1 MLLLWNSAYLRF
13 LGLAFSLA
21 VSVWKYFVWS
31 LNSAVNA
38 CMHKHQHTLMSLTT
52 SLFSIWRQSSET
64 GLCCV
69 CVYMCRALCTC
80 AACQWE
86 MHINSAPGPLLSNT
100 PTRLSFSVLSWLPSH
115 LQTSLSYL
123 VWWLS
128 ASPRWQWWM
137 FAQDYYQLQHTLSH
151 SARFSWTTAKF
162 KYPSSFFPFQ
172 IYPLSSVL
180 SDLGVSCSALSLAE
194 DWSGMKNYGEM
205 SACGAERG
213 YIWSFSDVGGKGA
226 CSWWLGRVYSC
237 CLGSPFVSLM
247 TRPRKVSCSIQK
259 ALRVI
264 LPDDGCFP
272 SHLPGGGEKRVG
284 DLCPLGNH
292 DAFWRW
298 LFAIFATFYF
308 VVREKLLTTPY
319 LLS

>member
-1 MLLLWNSAYLRF
+1 MLLLCNSAYLRF
-13 LGLAFSLA
+13 PGLAFSLA

-52 SLFSIWRQSSET
+52 GLFSIWRQSSET

-100 PTRLSFSVLSWLPSH
+100 PTRLSFSVLSWPPSH
-115 LQTSLSYL
+115 LQTSLTYL

-151 SARFSWTTAKF
+151 SDRFSWTTAKF
-162 KYPSSFFPFQ
+162 KHPSSFFPFQ

-194 DWSGMKNYGEM
+194 DWSVMKNYGEM

-247 TRPRKVSCSIQK
+247 IRPRKVSCSIQ
-259 ALRVI
+259 
-264 LPDDGCFP
+264 
-272 SHLPGGGEKRVG
+272 
-284 DLCPLGNH
+284 
-292 DAFWRW
+292 
-298 LFAIFATFYF
+298 
-308 VVREKLLTTPY
+308 
-319 LLS
+319 

>member
-1 MLLLWNSAYLRF
+1 
-13 LGLAFSLA
+13 
-21 VSVWKYFVWS
+21 
-31 LNSAVNA
+31 
-38 CMHKHQHTLMSLTT
+38 
-52 SLFSIWRQSSET
+52 
-64 GLCCV
+64 
-69 CVYMCRALCTC
+69 
-80 AACQWE
+80 

-151 SARFSWTTAKF
+151 SDRFSWTTAKF

>member
-1 MLLLWNSAYLRF
+1 
-13 LGLAFSLA
+13 
-21 VSVWKYFVWS
+21 
-31 LNSAVNA
+31 
-38 CMHKHQHTLMSLTT
+38 
-52 SLFSIWRQSSET
+52 
-64 GLCCV
+64 
-69 CVYMCRALCTC
+69 
-80 AACQWE
+80 

-100 PTRLSFSVLSWLPSH
+100 PTRLSFSVLSWPPSH
-115 LQTSLSYL
+115 LQTSLTYL

-151 SARFSWTTAKF
+151 SDHFSWTTAKF
-162 KYPSSFFPFQ
+162 KHPSSFFPFQ

-194 DWSGMKNYGEM
+194 DWSVMKNYGEM

-213 YIWSFSDVGGKGA
+213 YIWSFSDVGGKRA

-308 VVREKLLTTPY
+308 VVREKLLTIPY

>member
-1 MLLLWNSAYLRF
+1 MSWPQVYSTFEDSQVRQD
-13 LGLAFSLA
+13 
-21 VSVWKYFVWS
+21 
-31 LNSAVNA
+31 SAV
-38 CMHKHQHTLMSLTT
+38 
-52 SLFSIWRQSSET
+52 
-64 GLCCV
+64 CV
-69 CVYMCRALCTC
+69 CFCVYVQGFVYMCCMSMRNAHKLSSG
-80 AACQWE
+80 
-86 MHINSAPGPLLSNT
+86 SAPFKHSYSVVLQ
-100 PTRLSFSVLSWLPSH
+100 VLSWPPSH
-115 LQTSLSYL
+115 LQTSLTYL

-151 SARFSWTTAKF
+151 SDHFSWTTAKF
-162 KYPSSFFPFQ
+162 KHPSSFFPFQ

-194 DWSGMKNYGEM
+194 DWSVMKNYGEM

-226 CSWWLGRVYSC
+226 CSWWLGRVYCC

-272 SHLPGGGEKRVG
+272 SHSPGGGEKRVG

-308 VVREKLLTTPY
+308 VVKEKLLTTLY

>member
-1 MLLLWNSAYLRF
+1 MPACTNTNTLWCLWPQVYSAFEDSQVRQD
-13 LGLAFSLA
+13 
-21 VSVWKYFVWS
+21 
-31 LNSAVNA
+31 SA
-38 CMHKHQHTLMSLTT
+38 
-52 SLFSIWRQSSET
+52 
-64 GLCCV
+64 V

-100 PTRLSFSVLSWLPSH
+100 PTRLSFSVLSWPPSH
-115 LQTSLSYL
+115 LQTSLTYL

-151 SARFSWTTAKF
+151 SDHFSWTTAKF
-162 KYPSSFFPFQ
+162 KHPNSFFPFQ

-194 DWSGMKNYGEM
+194 DWSVMKNYGEM

-237 CLGSPFVSLM
+237 CLGSPFVFLM